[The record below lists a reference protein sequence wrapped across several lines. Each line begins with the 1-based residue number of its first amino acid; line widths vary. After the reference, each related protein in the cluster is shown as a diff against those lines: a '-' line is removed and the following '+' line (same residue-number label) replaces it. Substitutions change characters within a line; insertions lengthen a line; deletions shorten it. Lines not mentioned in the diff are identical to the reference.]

1 MMKLGLRHFLIAAA
15 AVLILGTAT
24 ADARPGGGSS
34 FGSRGGRTFSMPAPT
49 PTAPT
54 PAAPIGRSYSQ
65 PSPTASGQRP
75 YYPSPPVASPLGGF
89 GRGLLMGLIGG
100 GLIGLLSGSGI
111 GSIFSLIL
119 QIGLIVLLVRLAMSF
134 FARRAAMAGG
144 GPGYAR
150 SSLGSMGMGSGGSD
164 GSPGAAPRSD
174 TPLAIGAGD
183 YADFERLLG
192 EIQAAYGREDRAALH
207 RIATPEMASYFEE
220 ELAGNASQGV
230 VNKVSGAKLLKGD
243 LSEAWHE
250 ADADYATVA
259 MRYALLDMV
268 VERSTGRIVAGDPV
282 KPDIVTEVWTFR
294 RPRGGPWQL
303 SAIQQ
308 VR

>member
-1 MMKLGLRHFLIAAA
+1 MTKLGLRHLLISAVAVAMLGAAA
-15 AVLILGTAT
+15 

-49 PTAPT
+49 QTAPA
-54 PAAPIGRSYSQ
+54 PAAPIQRSMTQ
-65 PSPTASGQRP
+65 PSPSSSSQRP
-75 YYPSPPVASPLGGF
+75 YSPPVTSSPFGGF

-119 QIGLIVLLVRLAMSF
+119 QVGLIFLLVRLAIGF

-144 GPGYAR
+144 AQGYAR
-150 SSLGSMGMGSGGSD
+150 SSLGPMAMGSGGPPPS
-164 GSPGAAPRSD
+164 AAPPPRND
-174 TPLAIGAGD
+174 APLAVAAGD

-192 EIQAAYGREDRAALH
+192 DIQSAYGKEDRGTL
-207 RIATPEMASYFEE
+207 RCLATPEMASYFEE
-220 ELAGNASQGV
+220 ELAHNASEGV
-230 VNKVSGAKLLKGD
+230 VNRVSGAKLLKGD
-243 LSEAWHE
+243 LSEAWRE

-259 MRYALLDMV
+259 MRYALLDMMV
-268 VERSTGRIVAGDPV
+268 DRASGRILSGDPV

-294 RPRGGPWQL
+294 RPRGSAWQL

-308 VR
+308 V